1 MFIFDLQLFGGGK
14 GGSTTVQ
21 SYQPTEQEQRLQK
34 QAADYSEAVAPNAL
48 WLNDQAKSLLANSI
62 GSTQVDFNKLN
73 NTAQGLITNSQSGV
87 SSLLNGE
94 LPSAYQ
100 QNMEDSIKKGVQNS
114 MGTMLTD
121 LGNRGV
127 LNSSVT
133 NAGISGINDSAA
145 NAMTNAYQQN
155 IGLLSQLYGQQN
167 DTATKGITAGAA
179 AQEAAQQPA
188 LNLWNASLGLNGATT
203 GVLGSIAGQGTK
215 TASSDTSGNGLFGQ
229 VLGGL
234 ATGAGS
240 AWCFTADTKVRTPVG
255 DIPIKNLRVGDTVIC
270 PKDGTAENDAE
281 GTVLETMQPHYSD
294 VYALVCTDA
303 SNHKHCVSTT
313 LTQPFMGADGTFITL
328 DKLDAGHTKLIYG
341 GQPVTV
347 LSIIYSG
354 ERKVYDLKVS
364 GPNAYYANGFIARG
378 GTTEW

>member
-94 LPSAYQ
+94 LPSTYQ

-240 AWCFTADTKVRTPVG
+240 AWCFTADTKVRTPAG
-255 DIPIKNLRVGDTVIC
+255 DIPIKDLRVGDAVIC

-281 GTVLETMQPHYSD
+281 GTVLETMRPHYSEI
-294 VYALVCTDA
+294 YALVCTDA

-313 LTQPFMGADGTFITL
+313 LTQPLMGADGTFITL
-328 DKLDAGHTKLIYG
+328 DKLDVGHTKLIYG

-364 GPNAYYANGFIARG
+364 GSNAYYADGFIARG

>member
-240 AWCFTADTKVRTPVG
+240 AWCFTADTKVRTPAG
-255 DIPIKNLRVGDTVIC
+255 DILIKDLRVGDTVIC

-281 GTVLETMQPHYSD
+281 GTVLETMQPHYSE

-313 LTQPFMGADGTFITL
+313 LTQPLMGADGTFITL
-328 DKLDAGHTKLIYG
+328 DKLDVGHTKLIYG
-341 GQPVTV
+341 GQSVTV
-347 LSIIYSG
+347 LSIIHSG

-364 GPNAYYANGFIARG
+364 GPNAYYADGFIAKG
-378 GTTEW
+378 GTIEW